1 MSWNSTGPSSNVKDL
16 EVKKQFGYFDLL
28 KKPVEIYLFVDPLCP
43 ECWSLEPIIKKLTL
57 EYGRLFTIR
66 PILSGQLASVNQ
78 DATERHNYLREIWER
93 TASRTGMC
101 CDGDLWL
108 EDPITYPSIV
118 SIAIKAAELQGKK
131 AGKKFLR
138 KTQEYAFL
146 NKIDIS
152 KEKNLLACAEGAE
165 LDLDEFK
172 KDLYSNSARKALQCD
187 LKLANEMEVEYIPSI
202 VFFNETENEEGLKLS
217 GVYAYDIYVNVL
229 QQMLQKEL
237 KASVKP
243 SLEAFSAHFQFF
255 ATKEVAVVYDWSN
268 EKALKEMKKLQLK
281 QLVKQVPV
289 KHGYFW
295 KYIG

>member
-1 MSWNSTGPSSNVKDL
+1 MSWNSAGSPSR
-16 EVKKQFGYFDLL
+16 KQSLQVNTKYGYFDLL
-28 KKPVEIYLFVDPLCP
+28 KKPIEIYLFVDPLCP

-66 PILSGQLASVNQ
+66 PILSGKLATINQ
-78 DATERHNYLREIWER
+78 DTMKHQYLKDSWEK

-101 CDGDLWL
+101 CDGDLWM

-138 KTQEYAFL
+138 KIQEYAFL
-146 NKIDIS
+146 NKMDIS
-152 KEKNLLACAEGAE
+152 KEKNLTTCAEAAA
-165 LDLDEFK
+165 LDIDEFK
-172 KDLYSNSARKALQCD
+172 KDLYSNSAKKALQCD

-202 VFFNETENEEGLKLS
+202 VFFNETENEEGLKLP
-217 GVYAYDIYVNVL
+217 GVYSYDIYVKVL
-229 QQMLQKEL
+229 QQMLQNEVKPA
-237 KASVKP
+237 KKP
-243 SLEAFSAHFQFF
+243 SLEEFSAHFQFF
-255 ATKEVAVVYDWSN
+255 ATKEVAVVYDWTN
-268 EKALKEMKKLQLK
+268 EKANNEMKKLQLK
-281 QLVKQVPV
+281 QLVEQVPV